1 MNAISFTYDFTIS
14 GPTPILPIFNIL
26 HEGVKGE
33 EVIEDKTDHEIE
45 TKKDVLNEEFSCSSF
60 LYYGLWYQWMVG
72 LDFVLTAAAACELE
86 WMVDGIRFADI
97 PEL

>member
-1 MNAISFTYDFTIS
+1 MILGGNFITRETVCILAI
-14 GPTPILPIFNIL
+14 
-26 HEGVKGE
+26 
-33 EVIEDKTDHEIE
+33 
-45 TKKDVLNEEFSCSSF
+45 NEEFSCSSF